1 MELGSRIKA
10 AREKLGLTQE
20 ELAERVGMKQT
31 GIGSIE
37 AGDVERPRK
46 LLEISRALNVAP
58 ELLLGSKL
66 PSFAL
71 RDGIQPNASQ
81 PFDPPELPQRQIPVY
96 GVAIGGDDG
105 RMKFNGERLDM
116 VGSPPELRHVSNAYA
131 VYVNG
136 DSMVPSFKP
145 GQIAWVNPH
154 LTARAGDDV
163 IVQIQ
168 PEHEGDAPEGFIKEL
183 VKRTPSKVVV
193 KQYNPERTIEFDKDE
208 VVSIHVVVFSS
219 RR

>member
-1 MELGSRIKA
+1 
-10 AREKLGLTQE
+10 
-20 ELAERVGMKQT
+20 
-31 GIGSIE
+31 
-37 AGDVERPRK
+37 
-46 LLEISRALNVAP
+46 
-58 ELLLGSKL
+58 
-66 PSFAL
+66 
-71 RDGIQPNASQ
+71 
-81 PFDPPELPQRQIPVY
+81 
-96 GVAIGGDDG
+96 
-105 RMKFNGERLDM
+105 MKFNGERLDM